1 MEEADMRRSVM
12 LAAAIL
18 VVAISYPVSVGAQT
32 ETSVTG
38 AAEGVFPA
46 GASYLGVALKSLKL
60 GMGLSIAGTWAV
72 GQFQTTLVGLTAL
85 GVEQE
90 IQVECQASSSV
101 PSGPNTAV
109 FSGTCS
115 VDPGNGTPALPGVPF
130 TVAFATNADGTGSLT
145 LSLDATNLPAAAV
158 NAGYMTVQQL

>member
-1 MEEADMRRSVM
+1 MRRSGVM
-12 LAAAIL
+12 FAAASFL
-18 VVAISYPVSVGAQT
+18 VAISYPVSVGAQT

-60 GMGLSIAGTWAV
+60 GMGLSIAGTWAL
-72 GQFQTTLVGLTAL
+72 GQFQTTLAGVTAL
-85 GVEQE
+85 GVGQE

-101 PSGPNTAV
+101 PSESNSAV

-115 VDPGNGTPALPGVPF
+115 VDPGNGTPVLPDVPF
-130 TVAFATNADGTGSLT
+130 TVAVATNADGTGSLT
-145 LSLDATNLPAAAV
+145 LSLGATNLPAAAV
-158 NAGYMTVQQL
+158 NEGYMTVQQP